1 MFTGFEN
8 KQTRIVLN
16 SQCMS
21 IYEQHN
27 VGLLIG
33 IYYLTT
39 PLPLNCLPAHFVE
52 HLHPCS

>member
-1 MFTGFEN
+1 MFTGLEN